1 MFLCQDENVS
11 LIEFKLSV
19 TRIFV
24 FCALALFYCQQCAT
38 APKTK
43 EVGCTTSQLLHF
55 FVYFESVRFDMTSF
69 SLSPRQRFAL
79 ASILIISVRMVK
91 DLWAYYDNWRSV
103 SRIFDDEILGTDT
116 SFSRI
121 QSGLRE

>member
-1 MFLCQDENVS
+1 
-11 LIEFKLSV
+11 
-19 TRIFV
+19 
-24 FCALALFYCQQCAT
+24 
-38 APKTK
+38 
-43 EVGCTTSQLLHF
+43 
-55 FVYFESVRFDMTSF
+55 MTSF